1 MTRKL
6 FSSLT
11 ATASILVLGVVPSS
25 LAEEI
30 RRHAASEEHSQDH
43 RRSDVPALHKRPKTS
58 PEVVKVGEYQAC
70 TATDT
75 SCRADDASEAIASL
89 YAHEW
94 QGRQAATL
102 YVKDIPVLL
111 FLGASAENTSAAES
125 QVGAMSEVAVSRAG
139 EPTPS
144 SVAGSKKPASAA
156 KPANDPSDPVWRASA
171 IAAQLN
177 QMHRQN
183 VDAESIRGRW
193 HPELESYVIE
203 VNGEIL
209 VELSDSVTFV
219 SDTDN
224 LARNT
229 LETTNKLR
237 RLLGEAPPLASIP
250 TKPQPQ
256 PQPERNNLLASL
268 RGYASWYGPG
278 FHGRLSASGEP
289 FNQYDLTAAHRSLP
303 FGTRVRVT
311 NLRNGSSVVVRINDR
326 GPYHGNRII
335 DLSKA
340 AAQVLG
346 LTRMGVAPVRV
357 EVLGRPR

>member
-1 MTRKL
+1 MIRKL

-11 ATASILVLGVVPSS
+11 ATATIIVVGTVPSS
-25 LAEEI
+25 CAEEI
-30 RRHAASEEHSQDH
+30 RTQSASGSYPQSHRSDLVPTPEKTPTNSIKSEEGKSE
-43 RRSDVPALHKRPKTS
+43 
-58 PEVVKVGEYQAC
+58 EVIKVGEYQGCAV
-70 TATDT
+70 TDR
-75 SCRADDASEAIASL
+75 SCDAEARQAIASL
-89 YAHEW
+89 YAHDW

-111 FLGASAENTSAAES
+111 FLGASADTETETKVGDTASSIFEDTAQPNKKSISGEQGNES
-125 QVGAMSEVAVSRAG
+125 G
-139 EPTPS
+139 
-144 SVAGSKKPASAA
+144 
-156 KPANDPSDPVWRASA
+156 DPVWQASA

-177 QMHRQN
+177 QMYRQN
-183 VDAESIRGRW
+183 LNAESIKARW
-193 HPELESYVIE
+193 HPALENYVIE
-203 VNGEIL
+203 VEEEIL
-209 VELSDSVTFV
+209 VELSDRVAFV
-219 SDTDN
+219 NDRDN
-224 LARNT
+224 PAQNT

-237 RLLGEAPPLASIP
+237 RLLGDAPPLASIP
-250 TKPQPQ
+250 TKPQPKSQ
-256 PQPERNNLLASL
+256 PTRNTLLASL

-289 FNQYDLTAAHRSLP
+289 FNQYDLTAAHRTLP

-335 DLSKA
+335 DLSRA
-340 AAQVLG
+340 AARVLG

>member
-1 MTRKL
+1 MTRK
-6 FSSLT
+6 FFNNLT
-11 ATASILVLGVVPSS
+11 ATATIFLLGTVPSS

-30 RRHAASEEHSQDH
+30 YMQSASGEHTGSN
-43 RRSDVPALHKRPKTS
+43 RSDLVATPEKPPTRTTQNPKAGES
-58 PEVVKVGEYQAC
+58 EVVKVGEYQAC
-70 TATDT
+70 TATDR
-75 SCRADDASEAIASL
+75 SCEAEAQQAIASL

-111 FLGASAENTSAAES
+111 FLGASTETESNTKVGNIAAPTTASASKPSSSDQAS
-125 QVGAMSEVAVSRAG
+125 
-139 EPTPS
+139 TPS
-144 SVAGSKKPASAA
+144 
-156 KPANDPSDPVWRASA
+156 SDPVWQASA

-177 QMHRQN
+177 QMYRQN
-183 VDAESIRGRW
+183 VDAKSIKARW
-193 HPELESYVIE
+193 HGQLESYVIE
-203 VNGEIL
+203 VDGDIL
-209 VELSDSVTFV
+209 VELSETVTFV
-219 SDTDN
+219 NDTDN
-224 LARNT
+224 RARNA

-256 PQPERNNLLASL
+256 PQPENNNLVASL

-278 FHGRLSASGEP
+278 FHGRRSASGET

-311 NLRNGSSVVVRINDR
+311 NLRNGNSVVVRINDR
-326 GPYHGNRII
+326 GPYSRNRII

>member
-1 MTRKL
+1 MTRKF

-11 ATASILVLGVVPSS
+11 ATATIILVGTVPSS

-30 RRHAASEEHSQDH
+30 RTQSARGSYPENH
-43 RRSDVPALHKRPKTS
+43 RSDLVSTPEKPPNNSTKAEGGRS
-58 PEVVKVGEYQAC
+58 EEVVKVGEYQGCA
-70 TATDT
+70 ATDR
-75 SCRADDASEAIASL
+75 SCDAEARQAIASL

-94 QGRQAATL
+94 QGREAATL

-111 FLGASAENTSAAES
+111 FLGASADTETETKVGDTASSTWEDTAQPHKKSSSGEQGDES
-125 QVGAMSEVAVSRAG
+125 
-139 EPTPS
+139 
-144 SVAGSKKPASAA
+144 
-156 KPANDPSDPVWRASA
+156 SDPVWQASA

-177 QMHRQN
+177 QMYRQN
-183 VDAESIRGRW
+183 LDAESIKARW
-193 HPELESYVIE
+193 HPELENYVIE
-203 VNGEIL
+203 VEGEVL
-209 VELSDSVTFV
+209 VEFSDRVTFV
-219 SDTDN
+219 NDTDN
-224 LARNT
+224 PVQNT

-237 RLLGEAPPLASIP
+237 RLLGDAPPLASIP
-250 TKPQPQ
+250 TQPQ
-256 PQPERNNLLASL
+256 PKSQPRGNTLLASL

-278 FHGRLSASGEP
+278 FHGRLSASGER
-289 FNQYDLTAAHRSLP
+289 FNQYDLTAAHRTLP

-335 DLSKA
+335 DLSRA